1 MATAPRGAWGHVQN
15 MSRRRE
21 QLHIQNRG
29 RYRTRAYTAH
39 TSSWCQHQ
47 GRILAVRTASA
58 AAETHMFTVRLA
70 HVHSVPRVCT
80 GLLLLVVPSG
90 WLAGVMQHKRV
101 AGYHWWSTENQRPEL
116 QK

>member
-1 MATAPRGAWGHVQN
+1 
-15 MSRRRE
+15 
-21 QLHIQNRG
+21 
-29 RYRTRAYTAH
+29 
-39 TSSWCQHQ
+39 
-47 GRILAVRTASA
+47 
-58 AAETHMFTVRLA
+58 MFTVRLA
-70 HVHSVPRVCT
+70 HVHSVPRVCP